1 MDWRF
6 GDPRIHV
13 LLAFRYLG
21 PIRGKLCNR
30 SCRPTLERPLLFM
43 GEVVALRCVGY
54 DANHWNGAISSL
66 KGHMHA

>member
-13 LLAFRYLG
+13 LFAFRYLG
-21 PIRGKLCNR
+21 PIRGKLSNR

-43 GEVVALRCVGY
+43 GEVVALRRIGN
-54 DANHWNGAISSL
+54 DANHWGGAIPSL